1 MADTINNVKNTFS
14 SWDSCMSKAYCKYDH
29 PPYAQHTQEESA
41 NHTLATRW
49 PVIAGIVIGSLI
61 ILSVVICVARCIC
74 CGAECVCC
82 CFKCCSGCCGSGRR
96 DKGHQQLGSVPPTP
110 YGGPHGAGGGL
121 PFYNQQYRSA
131 PAPVYHNS
139 NVGGGNPYA
148 QTATFEGKVHE
159 DSLPAMPSW
168 DTAQERR
175 VEIVEDAKP
184 AAAGAGESHELEKL
198 NPAGQATSPSAM
210 TGFAAPTQP
219 KRAVG
224 GSAPH
229 SPYGGEADPFLQG
242 GQTSGVMH
250 ADSHTGYRGASP
262 QPQHTGAQAVGYGYA
277 GHRPGGLQNAQP
289 SYNSGYQDSQSD
301 FYAQNGYGEQQRPN
315 DHDRQYSSQSRP
327 GYGNRQYSEQTLPA
341 YEDNR
346 QYSARH
352 DADGY
357 GNQQQDAHYGQQSS
371 RHNEGYQR
379 QQEHLAPQYTG
390 STAYD
395 PRQQG
400 HDDHPGSYR
409 AFSPAYGA
417 SKPQNGSWK
426 DV

>member
-1 MADTINNVKNTFS
+1 VHVKGILQVSAWQGFFF
-14 SWDSCMSKAYCKYDH
+14 
-29 PPYAQHTQEESA
+29 PPRSFHDQEEEVA
-41 NHTLATRW
+41 NKSTPNRW

-110 YGGPHGAGGGL
+110 YGGGYGGGGGGL
-121 PFYNQQYRSA
+121 PFHNQQYRSA
-131 PAPVYHNS
+131 PAPVYQN
-139 NVGGGNPYA
+139 NNMGGGNSYA

-168 DTAQERR
+168 ENAQERR
-175 VEIVEDAKP
+175 VEVMEDAKP
-184 AAAGAGESHELEKL
+184 NAVGAGESHELEKL
-198 NPAGQATSPSAM
+198 SPAGQATSPSAM
-210 TGFAAPTQP
+210 AGFAAPAQP
-219 KRAVG
+219 QRAMG

-229 SPYGGEADPFLQG
+229 SPYGGERDPFLQG

-250 ADSHTGYRGASP
+250 ADGHSGYRGTSP
-262 QPQHTGAQAVGYGYA
+262 QPQGVGYGYA
-277 GHRPGGLQNAQP
+277 NHRPGGLQNSQP
-289 SYNSGYQDSQSD
+289 SYNSSYQDSQSD
-301 FYAQNGYGEQQRPN
+301 FYAANGYGDQRPN
-315 DHDRQYSSQSRP
+315 DHDREYSSQSRP
-327 GYGNRQYSEQTLPA
+327 GYSNRQYSEQTLPA

-346 QYSARH
+346 GYASRQ
-352 DADGY
+352 DDGY
-357 GNQQQDAHYGQQSS
+357 GQQQQDARYGQQS
-371 RHNEGYQR
+371 GYAR
-379 QQEHLAPQYTG
+379 QQNDLAPQYTG

-395 PRQQG
+395 PRAQG
-400 HDDHPGSYR
+400 HDDTPGAYR

-417 SKPQNGSWK
+417 SRGQNGSWK